1 MWLRLALNLS
11 AVILISAC
19 SPSDKAAV
27 DKLNSLSYA
36 CHYRNID
43 STEIYANKALALSSS
58 YDDGRAEALN
68 NLAFVS
74 MARMDYDRA
83 EKQLT
88 EAVSLTDNQIE
99 LLVAEVQQMR
109 LCQRRSKNREF
120 YEYRENAMEAL
131 KRINEERT
139 QLSDR
144 LHDRVHD
151 RQCFRP
157 FGRSTKHPVA
167 APNGQGFSPALTIP
181 VIHGH

>member
-120 YEYRENAMEAL
+120 YEHRERADECH
-131 KRINEERT
+131 KRINEERAS
-139 QLSDR
+139 LPERMLLR
-144 LHDRVHD
+144 LIYAESEYAIVN
-151 RQCFRP
+151 
-157 FGRSTKHPVA
+157 STYYY
-167 APNGQGFSPALTIP
+167 
-181 VIHGH
+181 